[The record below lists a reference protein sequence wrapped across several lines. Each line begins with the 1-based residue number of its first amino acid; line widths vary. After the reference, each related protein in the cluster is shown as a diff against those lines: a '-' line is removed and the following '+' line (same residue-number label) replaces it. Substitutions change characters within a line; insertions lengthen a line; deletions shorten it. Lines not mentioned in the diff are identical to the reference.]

1 MKQWMKKAIALVFAA
16 VFMTFGFAACDETP
30 IYSKVSV
37 DLTKMNSTMVYSEV
51 SNMVNT
57 PQNYKG
63 RSVRMKGSFAV
74 YEGDGR
80 NYYACI
86 ISDATAC
93 CQQGMEFVLAGEHE
107 YPKDYPAI
115 GTEITVTG
123 VFDTYKEGEQMYC
136 QLIDA
141 VMTNN

>member
-1 MKQWMKKAIALVFAA
+1 MKQWMKKAIAFVFAA

-57 PQNYKG
+57 PKNYEG
-63 RSVRMKGSFAV
+63 RTVRMQGSFAV

>member
-1 MKQWMKKAIALVFAA
+1 MKRWMKKTAASVFAA
-16 VFMTFGFAACDETP
+16 VLLTFGLAACDDTP
-30 IYSKVSV
+30 IYSRVSV

-57 PQNYKG
+57 PENYEG
-63 RSVRMKGSFAV
+63 RTVRMQGSFAV

-93 CQQGMEFVLAGEHE
+93 CQQGIEFVLAGENE
-107 YPKDYPAI
+107 YPKDYPAV
-115 GTEITVTG
+115 GSEITVTG
-123 VFDTYKEGEQMYC
+123 IFDTYKEGEQTYC

-141 VMTNN
+141 VMAKN